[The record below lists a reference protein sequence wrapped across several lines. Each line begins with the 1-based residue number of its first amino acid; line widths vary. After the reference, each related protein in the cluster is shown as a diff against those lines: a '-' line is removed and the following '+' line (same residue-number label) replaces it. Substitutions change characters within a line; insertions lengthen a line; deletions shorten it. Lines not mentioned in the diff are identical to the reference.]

1 MGATGVNAASGARG
15 PRAGGQSLHGPW
27 DGGVGLWQ
35 TTAQAQYAHAITRAH
50 KTVYAYTAS
59 CAQARVQLYTC
70 NRMHTHEQL
79 SGPGPPCRMGTPVV
93 PEMWSAENACL
104 RTFANRM

>member
-1 MGATGVNAASGARG
+1 M
-15 PRAGGQSLHGPW
+15 PRAEHADPVLGDNRYMSPGKGG
-27 DGGVGLWQ
+27 GLWQ
-35 TTAQAQYAHAITRAH
+35 TTAQAQYAHAITLAH

-93 PEMWSAENACL
+93 PEMRSAENACL